1 MSSQWIFGYG
11 SLVWR
16 PAFTYEEQV
25 PAYVEGWTRR
35 FWQASPDHRGTEEAP
50 GRVVT
55 LVPSAGERCWGMAY
69 RVCDSVRKATLSA
82 LDHREKAGYERV
94 LARLNKSDGSVIDEV
109 LFYVAAEGNP
119 NFVGEQEDEQ
129 ILEVIRRAHGPS
141 GSNREYLLR
150 LGEALEAMDVEDLHV
165 ARLIS
170 LL

>member
-16 PAFTYEEQV
+16 PAFAYLEKA

-35 FWQASPDHRGTEEAP
+35 FWQASPDHRGTEASP

-55 LVPSAGERCWGMAY
+55 LVPSEGERCWGMAY
-69 RVCDSVRKATLSA
+69 RVSALVANATLAA

-94 LARLNKSDGSVIDEV
+94 LARLTLADGKTVDEV

-119 NFVGEQEDEQ
+119 NFIGEQDDEA
-129 ILEVIRRAHGPS
+129 IVSVIRSAHGPS

-150 LGEALEAMDVEDLHV
+150 LAQALAAMEVEDQHIAGLV
-165 ARLIS
+165 K

>member
-16 PAFTYEEQV
+16 PAFEYEEKV
-25 PAYVEGWTRR
+25 PAFVEGWSRR
-35 FWQASPDHRGTEEAP
+35 FWQASPDHRGTEESP

-55 LVPSAGERCWGMAY
+55 LVPSEKERCWGMAY
-69 RVCDSVRKATLSA
+69 RISKSIADATLAS

-94 LARLNKSDGSVIDEV
+94 LARLNLKDGRQVDEV

-119 NFVGEQEDEQ
+119 NFVGERKAEE
-129 ILEVIRRAHGPS
+129 IVSVIRVAAGPS
-141 GSNREYLLR
+141 GSNREYLVK
-150 LGEALEAMDVEDLHV
+150 LGEALEAMEVMDEHV
-165 ARLIS
+165 QELVS